1 MAAIRCKL
9 PNYSV
14 RVLCCDWLTFFEQ
27 RQGDLLFH
35 PENKMLCYLGPHDL
49 FQVSSKQQNISD
61 ISTLR
66 GHLRTFKL
74 KQLENLQ
81 HDLLQFLK

>member
-1 MAAIRCKL
+1 MQTAKL
-9 PNYSV
+9 LSPGF
-14 RVLCCDWLTFFEQ
+14 VLRLADFFAQ

-35 PENKMLCYLGPHDL
+35 PENRMLCYLGPRDL
-49 FQVSSKQQNISD
+49 FQVSSKHRHIND

-74 KQLENLQ
+74 RQLEQLQ
-81 HDLLQFLK
+81 HDLVQFLK